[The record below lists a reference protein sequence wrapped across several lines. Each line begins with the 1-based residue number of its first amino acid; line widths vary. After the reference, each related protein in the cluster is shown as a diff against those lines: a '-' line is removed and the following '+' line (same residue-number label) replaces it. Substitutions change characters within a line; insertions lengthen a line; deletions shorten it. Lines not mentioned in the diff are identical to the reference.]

1 MTYLILF
8 IASAIVFLMLD
19 VVMLKSVLFP
29 LFSDR
34 LGDQLLDEPR
44 MAPAVV
50 FYVMYILGTLW
61 FVSIPAY
68 TSGVTSQAFW
78 NGLILGA
85 FAYGTYELTNF
96 ATLKTW
102 KLEMVLVDLSWGSV
116 LTALTAWGG
125 VMITRALT

>member
-8 IASAIVFLMLD
+8 VASAIVFLLLD

-61 FVSIPAY
+61 FVSIPALA
-68 TSGVTSQAFW
+68 SGVSSQAFW

-85 FAYGTYELTNF
+85 LAYGTYELTNF
-96 ATLKTW
+96 ATLKSW
-102 KLEMVLVDLSWGSV
+102 KIEMVLVDLTWGGI